1 MVPIIGSKINIG
13 ELLIKLM
20 LFKVKVDSPTYSICL
35 FYKHL
40 SKNNNLNHSLQGG
53 TIQNTTRE
61 ISNGS
66 FCMEYAMKYLSF
78 VTVESPTN
86 NIIMSERQQRVSFYD
101 KLSTFGGILGKNLER
116 KVHPYGL
123 LYS

>member
-1 MVPIIGSKINIG
+1 M
-13 ELLIKLM
+13 
-20 LFKVKVDSPTYSICL
+20 

-40 SKNNNLNHSLQGG
+40 SNNNNLNHSLQGG

-116 KVHPYGL
+116 KVHQYGL